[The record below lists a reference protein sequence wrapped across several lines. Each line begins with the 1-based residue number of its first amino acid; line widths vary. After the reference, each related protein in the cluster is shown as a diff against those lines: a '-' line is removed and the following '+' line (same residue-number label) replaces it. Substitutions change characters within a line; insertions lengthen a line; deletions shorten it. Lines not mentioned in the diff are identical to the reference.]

1 MERLEKIK
9 SDIEQ
14 LSPEEFQELKKWILQ
29 KDWEMWDKQIEKD
42 SESGKLDFLIEQAEE
57 GSWKDNLKDL

>member
-1 MERLEKIK
+1 LILTLTYRKIGGEKEMERLEKIK

-29 KDWEMWDKQIEKD
+29 KDWEMWDKELEMD
-42 SESGKLDFLIEQAEE
+42 SKLGKLDF
-57 GSWKDNLKDL
+57 

>member
-29 KDWEMWDKQIEKD
+29 KDWEMWDKELEMD
-42 SESGKLDFLIEQAEE
+42 SKLGKLDF
-57 GSWKDNLKDL
+57 